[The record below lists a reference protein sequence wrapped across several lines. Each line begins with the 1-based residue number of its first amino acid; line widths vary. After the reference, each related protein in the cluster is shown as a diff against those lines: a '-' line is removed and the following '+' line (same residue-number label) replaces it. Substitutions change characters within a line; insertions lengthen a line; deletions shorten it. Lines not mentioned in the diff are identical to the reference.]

1 MLLAENEDPGS
12 GGGAP
17 VAERLLSV
25 MEVVLMEA
33 NSEPLEHGKVSE
45 RKAALFQLVV
55 SKRLNSM
62 KAIVLFTLWWR

>member
-1 MLLAENEDPGS
+1 MLHQVLLAENEDPGS

-45 RKAALFQLVV
+45 NESYHQSAKFWNL
-55 SKRLNSM
+55 SIKPPH
-62 KAIVLFTLWWR
+62 